1 MPEGDT
7 VYRTAANL
15 HTALAGH
22 RLTGCDIRV
31 PRFAAVDLTGEHVD
45 SVVSRGKHLLIRIG
59 TCTIH
64 SHLKMEG
71 TWHLYAP
78 GGRWRRPAHQV
89 RIVLRTA
96 ERIAVGFSL
105 GQLNVVGTDEEDDI
119 VGHLGPDLLGD
130 DWDPGRASAAVASD
144 PALPI
149 AVALLD
155 QRNLAGIGN
164 VYANEVCFVSGI
176 HPASPVSAVGGVS
189 DIVTLARRMLRA
201 NAGRVQRCTTGDLRR
216 GHEVWVYGR
225 VGQPCRR
232 CGTPISEGEL
242 AIDALTSR
250 VTYWCSRCQ
259 PAP

>member
-31 PRFAAVDLTGEHVD
+31 PRFAAVDLTGERVG

-78 GGRWRRPAHQV
+78 GGRWRRPAHQA

-164 VYANEVCFVSGI
+164 IWKSESCFLAGVD
-176 HPASPVSAVGGVS
+176 PWRRTRAVS
-189 DIVTLARRMLRA
+189 DAEALGIVRGARPLMQASAER
-201 NAGRVQRCTTGDLRR
+201 GGHITTFEGDRP
-216 GHEVWVYGR
+216 GATWVYERQGL
-225 VGQPCRR
+225 PCRR
-232 CGTPISEGEL
+232 CQTQIRARGQGDDNRT
-242 AIDALTSR
+242 TF
-250 VTYWCSRCQ
+250 WCPGCQ
-259 PAP
+259 A